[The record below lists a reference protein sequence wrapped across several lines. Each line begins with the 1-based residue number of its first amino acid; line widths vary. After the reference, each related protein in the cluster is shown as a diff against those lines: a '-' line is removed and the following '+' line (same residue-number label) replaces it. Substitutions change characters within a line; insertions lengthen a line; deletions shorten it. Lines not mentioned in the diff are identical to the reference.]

1 MGHDGDAGVQEL
13 LTGVLP
19 GVRVLVVDLHR
30 LGHGLQVP
38 LGHRQVQGEP
48 VRPVVFEHGQ
58 EVVLGVD
65 IVHQQ
70 RGADAEPVRQIGLL
84 VTGDGNII
92 LHGGLR
98 SVSDSYFKSEG

>member
-1 MGHDGDAGVQEL
+1 MWHDGDAGVQEL
-13 LTGVLP
+13 LTGILP

-30 LGHGLQVP
+30 LGHGLEVP
-38 LGHRQVQGEP
+38 LGDRQVQGEP
-48 VRPVVFEHGQ
+48 VLPVVFEHGQ

-84 VTGDGNII
+84 VTGDGNIV

>member
-38 LGHRQVQGEP
+38 LGHRQVQGER

-58 EVVLGVD
+58 EVVL
-65 IVHQQ
+65 
-70 RGADAEPVRQIGLL
+70 GADAEPVRQIGLL

-92 LHGGLR
+92 LNGGFCTVLE
-98 SVSDSYFKSEG
+98 SYFKSKG